1 MHTNLQRLVLVLH
14 TRARAVL
21 NLIDVVRKLEARV
34 WSRKRLA
41 LNQRQ
46 LGGNDL
52 RYDIINKDAECFQ

>member
-1 MHTNLQRLVLVLH
+1 MHTNLQRLMLVLH
-14 TRARAVL
+14 TRARVVL
-21 NLIDVVRKLEARV
+21 NLIDDVRKLEARV